1 MGLLCDYFTAAS
13 SAQAAETIDWTGGP
27 ENPPQPDGLAP
38 RSQVTARPTVSLPRI
53 EPTTWM
59 GKLEEILT
67 GRSFDDIL
75 QDPTGQVI
83 ASRDGSERVIIALT
97 ARLQDAL
104 ASIGDD
110 TIDEVAAR
118 WAAPDEYYGTGTDPE
133 LAAGAL
139 RDLVHLVRA
148 GRERGETLYCW
159 VCV

>member
-1 MGLLCDYFTAAS
+1 MGLLCKYFTAAS
-13 SAQAAETIDWTGGP
+13 NAQAAETIDWIGGP
-27 ENPPQPDGLAP
+27 GNPPRPSGAAFRNQIA
-38 RSQVTARPTVSLPRI
+38 ARPTVSLPRL

-75 QDPTGQVI
+75 QDPAGQVV
-83 ASRDGSERVIIALT
+83 ASRDGGERLVIPLT

-104 ASIGDD
+104 ASIDD
-110 TIDEVAAR
+110 GTVDEVAAQ
-118 WAAPDEYYGTGTDPE
+118 WAAPDAYYGTGADAE

-139 RDLVHLVRA
+139 RDLVHLARA